1 MSKSEI
7 WDKFLKLIITKISSI
22 SFQTW
27 FKDLKLLDINDDK
40 ITLTVPFEAQKNQ
53 LINLYLELIEDI
65 FSEII
70 GFSQTVDIILESE
83 SKINLNN
90 DVDNYDVINIDEDV
104 QNKDLNEDYKYYS
117 NFNQKYTFENFIVGD
132 SNRFAYSSALA
143 VAEKPGKLYN
153 PLFLYGKSGLGK
165 THLMHAIGNY
175 LLQHSN
181 KKVLYITSEQ
191 FINEFINLTKDSGN
205 KEDNLNYIEL
215 FKSKYRDIDVL
226 MIDDIQF
233 LVGAVKTQQEFTNTF
248 NSLYYDEKQ
257 IVICSDRSVDDLKL
271 FEERLKTRFN
281 WGLKA
286 IISVP
291 EFDLKVKIIKNK
303 IKSGDLIIDLD
314 DSIIDFIAANC
325 GSDVRNLEGAITR
338 LHAFSAIMNI
348 KKLSLD
354 DAREALKDYTNNSIY
369 APNTVE
375 KIQNI
380 VALFF
385 DLSIDDLK
393 GKRKSKV
400 IANARMIAMYLCR
413 TMTEETYPKIGLEFG
428 GRDHSTVIHAYE
440 KINKDLKTNAELDK
454 IIEEL
459 KKKICE

>member
-1 MSKSEI
+1 
-7 WDKFLKLIITKISSI
+7 
-22 SFQTW
+22 
-27 FKDLKLLDINDDK
+27 
-40 ITLTVPFEAQKNQ
+40 
-53 LINLYLELIEDI
+53 
-65 FSEII
+65 
-70 GFSQTVDIILESE
+70 
-83 SKINLNN
+83 
-90 DVDNYDVINIDEDV
+90 
-104 QNKDLNEDYKYYS
+104 
-117 NFNQKYTFENFIVGD
+117 
-132 SNRFAYSSALA
+132 
-143 VAEKPGKLYN
+143 
-153 PLFLYGKSGLGK
+153 
-165 THLMHAIGNY
+165 
-175 LLQHSN
+175 
-181 KKVLYITSEQ
+181 
-191 FINEFINLTKDSGN
+191 
-205 KEDNLNYIEL
+205 
-215 FKSKYRDIDVL
+215 

-314 DSIIDFIAANC
+314 DNIIDFIAANC

-385 DLSIDDLK
+385 NLHIDDLK
-393 GKRKSKV
+393 GKKRSKD

-413 TMTEETYPKIGLEFG
+413 TMTEETYPRIGLEFG

-440 KINKDLKTNAELDK
+440 KISKDLKTNSELDK
-454 IIEEL
+454 MIGEL
-459 KKKICE
+459 KQKICE

>member
-1 MSKSEI
+1 MSNNEI
-7 WDKFLKLIITKISSI
+7 WNKFLQLIITKVSSI

-27 FKDLKLLDINDDK
+27 FKDLKLERIDNDS
-40 ITLTVPFEAQKNQ
+40 IILTVPFEAQKNQ
-53 LINLYLELIEDI
+53 LIHLYKELIEDV
-65 FSEII
+65 FSEITGLYKSI
-70 GFSQTVDIILESE
+70 DILLENEVVDQ
-83 SKINLNN
+83 KNN
-90 DVDNYDVINIDEDV
+90 VDNSKVNNIVENQSD
-104 QNKDLNEDYKYYS
+104 NEKSSYKYFS
-117 NFNQKYTFENFIVGD
+117 NFNPKYTFDNFIVGD

-175 LLQHSN
+175 LLEHSD

-191 FINEFINLTKDSGN
+191 FINEFINLTKDGGS
-205 KEDNLNYIEL
+205 KEDNLTYIEI

-233 LVGAVKTQQEFTNTF
+233 LVGAIKTQQEFTNTF
-248 NSLYYDEKQ
+248 NSLYYNEKQ
-257 IVICSDRSVDDLKL
+257 IIICSDRSVDDLKL

-291 EFDLKVKIIKNK
+291 EFDLKVKIIRNK

-348 KKLSLD
+348 KKLTLD
-354 DAREALKDYTNNSIY
+354 DVREALKDYTNNSIY

-380 VALFF
+380 VASFF
-385 DLSIDDLK
+385 NLHIEDLK
-393 GKRKSKV
+393 GKKRSKV

-413 TMTEETYPKIGLEFG
+413 TMTEETYPRIGLEFG

-440 KINKDLKTNAELDK
+440 KISKDLKSNVELGK
-454 IIEEL
+454 IINDL
-459 KKKICE
+459 KQKIGE